1 MTTLRNAKVVAYLI
15 ALIAGVMSYGHQI
28 DLLLL
33 ADLGYY
39 AYAVPLT
46 VDLLAFIGAMVRNS
60 DVASEGTRRAA
71 LVPLTL
77 AGSMAVAANV
87 AVAHNVV
94 QIVVGVWTV
103 AAYLIAETF
112 VSRLK
117 AKPTPVVEVDDEERA
132 KRSAAARKGAE
143 TKRRKRAAAAKTARK
158 PHAPKDSADA
168 ARMLA
173 AAGVAPVSPA

>member
-1 MTTLRNAKVVAYLI
+1 MHTLRNAKIVAYLI

-33 ADLGYY
+33 ADLGLY

-77 AGSMAVAANV
+77 AGSMAIAANV
-87 AVAHNVV
+87 AVAHNTI
-94 QIVVGVWTV
+94 QAVVGVWTV
-103 AAYLIAETF
+103 LAYLIAEYF

-117 AKPTPVVEVDDEERA
+117 PKAQPVDE
-132 KRSAAARKGAE
+132 KRSAAAKKGAE
-143 TKRRKRAAAAKTARK
+143 TRRKNAVKRSRKPRAPRAAQTS
-158 PHAPKDSADA
+158 PG
-168 ARMLA
+168 M
-173 AAGVAPVSPA
+173 APVLDAPSVEEVEAIAA